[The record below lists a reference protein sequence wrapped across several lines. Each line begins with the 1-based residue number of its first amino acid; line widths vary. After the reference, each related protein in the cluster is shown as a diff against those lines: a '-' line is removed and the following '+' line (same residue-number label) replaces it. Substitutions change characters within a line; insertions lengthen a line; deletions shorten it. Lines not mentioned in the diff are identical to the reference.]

1 MQAWPRHPRT
11 LMDIG
16 QTMDSKSAAQSLKR
30 VILDSKYQGEGDCA
44 ICMEPLRGK
53 LAAHLPCGHSL
64 HSRCLRDFKAS
75 GAANAYR
82 CPLCRAQH
90 TKAPP
95 LPSPELMHFGTGF
108 TVYVFGRLMA
118 GPVDQEPDSEA
129 EAEAEAEGEE
139 EADPSV
145 GVEARA
151 ALLAAAERLWLT
163 SGPEGHPG
171 DPTIRVLTYIDVLP
185 DRRELETSP

>member
-1 MQAWPRHPRT
+1 MN
-11 LMDIG
+11 
-16 QTMDSKSAAQSLKR
+16 SKSAAQSLKR

-75 GAANAYR
+75 GAANAHR

-95 LPSPELMHFGTGF
+95 QESPELLPFGTALGPGAI
-108 TVYVFGRLMA
+108 YVFGRLVA
-118 GPVDQEPDSEA
+118 GPVDQEPDAEDA
-129 EAEAEAEGEE
+129 EAAEE
-139 EADPSV
+139 DPSA
-145 GVEARA
+145 GLAARA
-151 ALLAAAERLWLT
+151 ALLAATERMWLT
-163 SGPEGHPG
+163 GGTDGHPG
-171 DPTIRVLTYIDVLP
+171 DPTVRVLTYIDVLP
-185 DRRELETSP
+185 DGP